1 MRRRDSLGAEPAHGR
16 DSRDG
21 GKQVSLKEF
30 FTDPVCMG
38 MVALIVIALVGM
50 LLLDWFGDE

>member
-1 MRRRDSLGAEPAHGR
+1 M
-16 DSRDG
+16 
-21 GKQVSLKEF
+21 SLKEF

-38 MVALIVIALVGM
+38 MVALMVVALVGM